1 MQEVPQRFFE
11 LPKELGISERHFV
24 GGIDANE
31 WFGWRRIGGV
41 IWRFPYLNP
50 RPVVFLSAPSRRS
63 NSSAVLSSEA
73 VT

>member
-11 LPKELGISERHFV
+11 LPKELGISERDFV

-41 IWRFPYLNP
+41 I
-50 RPVVFLSAPSRRS
+50 
-63 NSSAVLSSEA
+63 
-73 VT
+73 